1 MTFLR
6 IEYGNDNVVI
16 KETSYVAIVV
26 IQVQDNCY
34 VVVVVELI
42 KSDKILDIVRGIPNN
57 ISCWI

>member
-57 ISCWI
+57 ISWWI